1 VAIEPEEQQ
10 NTEPDGGP
18 EEQPVDQPG
27 DSPAEEETGP
37 AISELGILPLRNT
50 VVYPHMP
57 HQLTAGRDRSLRVLE
72 AAEGDSVIGI
82 FSQRDAEVEEP
93 SQTDLFEFGTIAK
106 IHRIFKMPDG
116 TVRLIVQGLGRGRL
130 LEMVREEPFLT
141 ARIQAVE
148 ETGDEESMTVKALTR
163 TVSTQFQAIVDLSPQ
178 LPDELKVVAVNIG
191 HPGRLADLVAFYLDL
206 PVVEKQDVLELS
218 ELGKRLEYVT
228 GLLAREQEILEVGAS
243 IQSQVQEK
251 MGRSQREHYLREQL
265 RHIQKELSGSDP
277 MTAEME
283 ELRVQVEAA
292 DLPEE
297 TREAAERELSR
308 LEHMMTGAPEYS
320 VARNYLDWILSL
332 PWSKSSE
339 DHLDLK
345 QSAKV
350 LDRDHFGLDKVKER
364 ILEYLAVRRLR
375 EQMKG
380 PILCFVGPPGVGKTS
395 LGKAIAAAMGRE
407 FIRISLG
414 GVHDEAEVRGH
425 RRTYVGALPG
435 RIIQGIKKAGTNN
448 PVFMLDEIDKVGADF
463 RGDPSSALLEVL
475 DPEQNFSFE
484 DNYLDVAFD
493 LSKVLFIT
501 TANLMAPVPP
511 ALRDRMEEIAIPGY
525 TPNEKVQIARRHLLP
540 RQLEEHGL
548 KATRLEIGDE
558 VVERLIEDYTREA
571 GVRNLERHLGTI
583 CRKAA
588 RKFVEGRRRRITVK
602 MGTLEDYLGPNL
614 FFREMAEA
622 RAEIGVATGLAATA
636 VGGEILF
643 IEATSM
649 RGKKSLILTGQ
660 LGEVMQESA
669 QTALSYLRS
678 KADDLGI
685 ESDVFE
691 DTDIHLHV
699 PAGATPKEGPSA
711 GVALAIAMVS
721 LFTDRKV
728 RSDVAMT
735 GEITLRGR
743 VLPVGGVR
751 DKVLAAQ
758 RAGIHTVI
766 LPARNERDLEEV
778 PENIRSAMHFEL
790 AESFDDVLGIAMEG
804 GGSTGRGKRRKTSR
818 AVGKKA
824 AKMKAPK
831 KKAATK
837 KATEKK
843 AVKKKVAEKKG
854 ARGARARPKSGAG
867 SKRAPRAAPTGTTR
881 TSKKPKARSKP
892 KTTPRA
898 RTKRPSPP

>member
-10 NTEPDGGP
+10 NAEPEGGP
-18 EEQPVDQPG
+18 EEQRVDEAG
-27 DSPAEEETGP
+27 DSPAAADTVP
-37 AISELGILPLRNT
+37 SITELGILPLRNT

-57 HQLTAGRDRSLRVLE
+57 HQLTAGRARSLRALE
-72 AAEGDSVIGI
+72 AAEGDNVIGI
-82 FSQRDAEVEEP
+82 FAQRDAEVEEP
-93 SQTDLFEFGTIAK
+93 SQADLFEFGTIAK
-106 IHRIFKMPDG
+106 IHRVFKMPDG
-116 TVRLIVQGLGRGRL
+116 TVRLIVQGLGRGQL

-163 TVSTQFQAIVDLSPQ
+163 TVSSQFQAIVDLSPQ

-206 PVVEKQDVLELS
+206 PVVEKQDVLELG
-218 ELGKRLEYVT
+218 ELSKRLEYVT

-251 MGRSQREHYLREQL
+251 LGRSQREHYLREQL

-277 MTAEME
+277 MTAEIE

-320 VARNYLDWILSL
+320 VSRNYLDWILAL

-339 DHLDLK
+339 DHLDIV

-375 EQMKG
+375 EQMRG

-463 RGDPSSALLEVL
+463 RGDPSAALLEVL

-511 ALRDRMEEIAIPGY
+511 ALRDRMEEIDIPGY
-525 TPNEKVQIARRHLLP
+525 TPNEKVEIARRHLLP
-540 RQLEEHGL
+540 RQLVENGL

-588 RKFVEGRRRRITVK
+588 RKFVEGHRRRITVK
-602 MGTLEDYLGPNL
+602 TRALENYLGPHL
-614 FFREMAEA
+614 FYREVAEA
-622 RAEIGVATGLAATA
+622 RAEVGVATGLAATA

-766 LPARNERDLEEV
+766 LPARNQRDLEEV
-778 PENIRSAMHFEL
+778 PENIRSAMQFEL

-804 GGSTGRGKRRKTSR
+804 GTPAGRGKGRKTSR
-818 AVGKKA
+818 AAGKKVS
-824 AKMKAPK
+824 KMKAPK
-831 KKAATK
+831 KK
-837 KATEKK
+837 
-843 AVKKKVAEKKG
+843 G
-854 ARGARARPKSGAG
+854 GRGGRLRPKSGAG
-867 SKRAPRAAPTGTTR
+867 SGSA
-881 TSKKPKARSKP
+881 SKTKAKPKARPGAKSKIAP
-892 KTTPRA
+892 KARA
-898 RTKRPSPP
+898 RKSGGKASR

>member
-1 VAIEPEEQQ
+1 
-10 NTEPDGGP
+10 
-18 EEQPVDQPG
+18 
-27 DSPAEEETGP
+27 
-37 AISELGILPLRNT
+37 
-50 VVYPHMP
+50 M
-57 HQLTAGRDRSLRVLE
+57 
-72 AAEGDSVIGI
+72 
-82 FSQRDAEVEEP
+82 
-93 SQTDLFEFGTIAK
+93 
-106 IHRIFKMPDG
+106 
-116 TVRLIVQGLGRGRL
+116 
-130 LEMVREEPFLT
+130 REEPFLE
-141 ARIQAVE
+141 AQIQALD

-163 TVSTQFQAIVDLSPQ
+163 TVSSQFQAIVDLSPQ

-206 PVVEKQDVLELS
+206 PVEEKQDVLELC
-218 ELGKRLEYVT
+218 ELTTRLEYVT

-251 MGRSQREHYLREQL
+251 LGRSQREHYLREQL

-292 DLPEE
+292 NLPEE

-320 VARNYLDWILSL
+320 VSRNYLDWILSL
-332 PWSKSSE
+332 PWSKSSQ
-339 DHLDLK
+339 DHLDIK

-350 LDRDHFGLDKVKER
+350 LDRDHFGLDKVKDR
-364 ILEYLAVRRLR
+364 VLEYLAVRRLR

-463 RGDPSSALLEVL
+463 RGDPSAALLEVL
-475 DPEQNFSFE
+475 DPEQNYSFE

-525 TPNEKVQIARRHLLP
+525 TPNEKVQITRRHLWP
-540 RQLEEHGL
+540 RQLDEHGL
-548 KATRLEIGDE
+548 KATRLEIGDD

-602 MGTLEDYLGPNL
+602 KRALEDYLGPNL
-614 FFREMAEA
+614 FFREVAEA
-622 RAEIGVATGLAATA
+622 KGEIGVATGLAATA

-678 KADDLGI
+678 RADDLGI
-685 ESDVFE
+685 ESGVFE

-758 RAGIHTVI
+758 RAGIHAVI

-778 PENIRSAMHFEL
+778 PDNIRSAMHFEL

-804 GGSTGRGKRRKTSR
+804 GTSAGGAKRSRTSR
-818 AVGKKA
+818 ATGRKA
-824 AKMKAPK
+824 AKKQTARRKVAAK
-831 KKAATK
+831 KKAP
-837 KATEKK
+837 
-843 AVKKKVAEKKG
+843 
-854 ARGARARPKSGAG
+854 RGARPGPKSGAG
-867 SKRAPRAAPTGTTR
+867 PKGASKTKTKTKTKAKV
-881 TSKKPKARSKP
+881 KKKARVRSGASSKT
-892 KTTPRA
+892 KAKVKKKARA
-898 RTKRPSPP
+898 RSGAKPRSAPGSRPRKPAGKGSRR

>member
-1 VAIEPEEQQ
+1 MAIESEEQQ
-10 NTEPDGGP
+10 SAEPDGSPP
-18 EEQPVDQPG
+18 EEPLDQSLEP
-27 DSPAEEETGP
+27 PAEQEAAPT
-37 AISELGILPLRNT
+37 ISELGILPLRNT

-57 HQLTAGRDRSLRVLE
+57 HQLTAGRDRSLRALDV
-72 AAEGDSVIGI
+72 ATDGDSIIGI
-82 FSQRDAEVEEP
+82 FAQRDVEVEEP
-93 SQTDLFEFGTIAK
+93 SQADLFEFGCIAK
-106 IHRIFKMPDG
+106 IHRVFKLPDG
-116 TVRLIVQGLGRGRL
+116 TVRLIVQGLSRGQL
-130 LEMVREEPFLT
+130 LEVVREDPYLT
-141 ARIQAVE
+141 GRVQSVAE
-148 ETGDEESMTVKALTR
+148 SGDEDSMTVKALTR
-163 TVSTQFQAIVDLSPQ
+163 TIRSQFQAIVDLSPQ
-178 LPDELKVVAVNIG
+178 LPDELKVVVVNIG
-191 HPGRLADLVAFYLDL
+191 HSGRLADLVAFYLDL
-206 PVVEKQDVLELS
+206 PVQEKQDVLELS
-218 ELGKRLEYVT
+218 ELDRRLEYVT

-251 MGRSQREHYLREQL
+251 LGRSQREHILREQL

-277 MTAEME
+277 MTAEVE

-292 DLPEE
+292 ELPEE
-297 TREAAERELSR
+297 AAEAAGREVSR
-308 LEHMMTGAPEYS
+308 LEHMMAGSPEYS
-320 VARNYLDWILSL
+320 VSRNYLDWILAL
-332 PWSKSSE
+332 PWSRSSE
-339 DHLDLK
+339 DHLDIV
-345 QSAKV
+345 QSAEV
-350 LDRDHFGLDKVKER
+350 LDRDHFGLDKVKDR

-448 PVFMLDEIDKVGADF
+448 PIFMLDEIDKVGADF
-463 RGDPSSALLEVL
+463 RGDPSAALLEVL

-484 DNYLDVAFD
+484 DHYLDVPFD

-511 ALRDRMEEIAIPGY
+511 ALRDRMEEIPISGY
-525 TPNEKVQIARRHLLP
+525 TPNEKVQIARLHLLP

-548 KATRLEIGDE
+548 KASKLQIGDE

-571 GVRNLERHLGTI
+571 GLRNLERHLGTI

-588 RKFVEGRRRRITVK
+588 RKFVEGRRQRIALK
-602 MGTLEDYLGPNL
+602 PRALEDYLGPNI
-614 FFREMAEA
+614 FFREVAESK
-622 RAEIGVATGLAATA
+622 AEVGVATGLAATA

-649 RGKKSLILTGQ
+649 KGKKSLILTGQ

-669 QTALSYLRS
+669 QTGLSYLRS
-678 KADDLGI
+678 RADDLGI
-685 ESDVFE
+685 DAKVFE

-721 LFTDRKV
+721 LFTGRKV

-758 RAGIHTVI
+758 RAGIRTVI
-766 LPARNERDLEEV
+766 LPARNERDLQEV
-778 PENIRSAMHFEL
+778 PDNIREAIDFEL
-790 AESFDDVLGIAMEG
+790 AEDFDDVLAIAVQGEAPNGRGGRRKASRVTRSKTAPRTG
-804 GGSTGRGKRRKTSR
+804 GGQ
-818 AVGKKA
+818 
-824 AKMKAPK
+824 
-831 KKAATK
+831 
-837 KATEKK
+837 
-843 AVKKKVAEKKG
+843 
-854 ARGARARPKSGAG
+854 ARARKKPKTRPRSAPKAKQTGPQKPKTRVS
-867 SKRAPRAAPTGTTR
+867 SKRAP
-881 TSKKPKARSKP
+881 KPKPAVRAKAKAPAGAKSSATPGKRTGKP
-892 KTTPRA
+892 SRRVTD
-898 RTKRPSPP
+898 